1 MSSELLE
8 KLHVVDKTLTQS
20 KYGIVTFDF
29 KMKLGSTF
37 VKRSI
42 LGEILLY
49 VTAVVYRDREYNN
62 VEELLCGIVC
72 TAF

>member
-1 MSSELLE
+1 MSASIQLFLDTWMCSPLLSENSVFSELLE
-8 KLHVVDKTLTQS
+8 KSHVVDKTLTQS

-42 LGEILLY
+42 LG
-49 VTAVVYRDREYNN
+49 
-62 VEELLCGIVC
+62 
-72 TAF
+72 